1 MRARARMRPRALPTV
16 SVVIPVKDDRDEL
29 ERCLRALAAQTVLP
43 DEIVVVDNG
52 SSDGSAEV
60 ALSFGVR
67 VLAEPR
73 PGIPA
78 AASTGYD
85 AARADVIGRLDADSV
100 PDVRWVETIVT
111 TFAAHPELD
120 ALTGPARFS
129 DGPRAGRTALAA
141 LYLGAYRLALAPAL
155 GHVPL
160 FGSNLALRRD
170 AWRDVRRRI
179 HLDPEL
185 HDDLDL
191 SFHLGVRHRI
201 RHEPRLRVS
210 ISQRPL
216 WSLSALRV
224 RFRRGFATVFAH
236 WPADL
241 PWRRWRRIVLA
252 RRAAARS
259 ERGAGRQAAASDQRS
274 AG

>member
-1 MRARARMRPRALPTV
+1 MRPRALPTV

-29 ERCLRALAAQTVLP
+29 ECCLQALAAQTVLP
-43 DEIVVVDNG
+43 HEIVVVDNG
-52 SSDGSAEV
+52 SSDGSTEV
-60 ALSFGVR
+60 ALGFGVR
-67 VLAEPR
+67 VLAESR

-78 AASTGYD
+78 ATSTGYD
-85 AARADVIGRLDADSV
+85 AARFDVIGRLDADSV
-100 PDVRWVETIVT
+100 PDARWVETIVT
-111 TFAAHPELD
+111 TFAARPELD

-129 DGPRAGRTALAA
+129 DGPMFGRGVLAA
-141 LYLGAYRLALAPAL
+141 LYLGAYRVTLGPAL

-160 FGSNLALRRD
+160 FGSNLALRRR
-170 AWRDVRRRI
+170 AWQEVRDRI

-191 SFHLGVRHRI
+191 SFHLGIRHRI
-201 RHEPRLRVS
+201 GWERRLRVS

-216 WSLSALRV
+216 WSLSALRI
-224 RFRRGFATVFAH
+224 RFRRGFATVFVH

-241 PWRRWRRIVLA
+241 PWLRWRRIVRA
-252 RRAAARS
+252 RRTAARLGP
-259 ERGAGRQAAASDQRS
+259 GAGRLATGSAQRS